1 MKKEKV
7 LVCIIAQARTG
18 KFSWKSFKTN
28 VLNHLDAD
36 LALCVS
42 EDEEIEKNNPYANRW
57 EGVTFGLD
65 EY

>member
-7 LVCIIAQARTG
+7 LVCIIAQARTS
-18 KFSWKSFKTN
+18 KFSWKSFKNN

-42 EDEEIEKNNPYANRW
+42 EDEEIEKNNPLLSITLSSQ
-57 EGVTFGLD
+57 VDLD
-65 EY
+65 FH